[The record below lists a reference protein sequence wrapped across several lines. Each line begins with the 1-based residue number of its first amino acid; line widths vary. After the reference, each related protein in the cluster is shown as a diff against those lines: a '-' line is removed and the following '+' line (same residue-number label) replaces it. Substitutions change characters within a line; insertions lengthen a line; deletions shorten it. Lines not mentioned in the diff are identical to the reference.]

1 MNSNNEKRGTTEE
14 ESALEDLDAIAEIV
28 ENAIAELDTGD
39 HYGLENSL
47 QAIKERAQ
55 QWETEENK
63 ATSSG
68 TVKENTISDLN
79 AISKIVQN
87 GLSEFNMGELDGLEG
102 SLIAIKDR
110 ASVYKETSQ

>member
-1 MNSNNEKRGTTEE
+1 
-14 ESALEDLDAIAEIV
+14 
-28 ENAIAELDTGD
+28 
-39 HYGLENSL
+39 
-47 QAIKERAQ
+47 
-55 QWETEENK
+55 
-63 ATSSG
+63 
-68 TVKENTISDLN
+68 VKENTISDLN

>member
-55 QWETEENK
+55 Q
-63 ATSSG
+63 
-68 TVKENTISDLN
+68 
-79 AISKIVQN
+79 
-87 GLSEFNMGELDGLEG
+87 
-102 SLIAIKDR
+102 
-110 ASVYKETSQ
+110 